1 MEVIVASIGTL
12 LPVLYTLAAAIGLDL
27 ITGSWA
33 AWKSGTFNPE
43 FLPTFFTSQV
53 LTKATPILLGLVAG
67 VALLPTS
74 TVAAA
79 PVIAAA
85 GTAAATYL
93 YSLVNSILSNIAE
106 GQAGNK
112 GVPTSV
118 ALNTP
123 VGAAVVSDPAPP
135 AVVSSAASPENDGDD
150 RL

>member
-1 MEVIVASIGTL
+1 MEVLLAALGTL

-27 ITGSWA
+27 ITGVWA
-33 AWKSGTFNPE
+33 AWKSGTLNPE

-53 LTKATPILLGLVAG
+53 LKKATPILLALVAG

-79 PVIAAA
+79 PVIATA

-93 YSLVNSILSNIAE
+93 WSLINSILSNVAE
-106 GQAGNK
+106 GNAGNK

-118 ALNTP
+118 ALDNP
-123 VGAAVVSDPAPP
+123 VGASVVSEPAPP
-135 AVVSSAASPENDGDD
+135 AVVDAAASPANNGDV
-150 RL
+150 L